1 MNIRGGNKV
10 YNTKEDLKKAI
21 EVSQDKLN
29 EQGLKVLVC
38 AGTGCVANGSIEIFN
53 KLQKKIK
60 NLNETIKI
68 ELFEEDNITAKKS
81 GCHGFCERGPL
92 VKFEPIGL
100 LYNEVKLED
109 VDDIIEKT
117 LKKGE
122 VIEDLL
128 YESKEGKRFSKEYD
142 IPFYVHQD
150 RVTLENCGNIDP
162 EDIQDYLAEDGY
174 QALSKVLFELKPKE
188 VCNIV
193 SDSGLRG
200 RGGAGFPTG
209 TKWNFT
215 RKEKADQKYV
225 IVNGDEGDPGAFMD
239 RSVMEGDPH
248 RVLEGLI
255 ITGYAT
261 GASKGYIYV
270 RAEYPLA
277 VKRLQ
282 KAIDD
287 AKANGLIGENILDSG
302 FDFDIKIV
310 EGAGAFVCG
319 EETALM
325 ASIEGNRGMPSPKPP
340 FPAHSGLW
348 GKPTN
353 INNVETIANIPN
365 IILKGANW
373 FNSIGQANSTGTK
386 TFALTGDVQNTG
398 LIEVPMGITLKE
410 IIYDIGGGIKDDK
423 EFKAVQ
429 IGGPSGGCLTEEHM
443 DLSLDYDSLQDAGAM
458 VGSGGMV
465 VMDEETCMVEVSRFF
480 LSFTQKESCGK
491 CPPCRIGT
499 KRMLDILERIVAGE
513 GESGDLEKL
522 TRLAKTIKDTSLCGL
537 GKTAHNPVLT
547 TLRYFEDEYIA
558 HIEDKHCPAR
568 QCDELIDSYVIDQN
582 TCIGCTQCVDVCPVD
597 AISGE
602 VKEPHEIDPEICIV
616 CGSCEPVC
624 PVDAI
629 S

>member
-1 MNIRGGNKV
+1 MIIRGGNRV
-10 YNTKEDLKKAI
+10 YNTKEELKIAI
-21 EVSQDKLN
+21 SNSQEKIND
-29 EQGLKVLVC
+29 QGLKVLVC
-38 AGTGCVANGSIEIFN
+38 AGTGCVANGSLEIFD
-53 KLQKKIK
+53 KLEEKIN
-60 NLNETIKI
+60 NLNSTIKV
-68 ELFEEDNITAKKS
+68 ELFDEDNVTAKKS

-109 VDDIIEKT
+109 VDDIVEKT

-122 VIEDLL
+122 VLDRLL
-128 YESKEGKRFSKEYD
+128 YKSSDGESFSKENE
-142 IPFYVHQD
+142 IPFYVNQN

-162 EDIQDYLAEDGY
+162 EDIDDYLAEDGY
-174 QALSKVLFELKPKE
+174 KALSDVLFNESPKE
-188 VCNIV
+188 VCDIV
-193 SDSGLRG
+193 SNSGLRG

-209 TKWNFT
+209 VKWNFT
-215 RKEKADQKYV
+215 REEKADQKYV

-255 ITGYAT
+255 ITGFAT

-282 KAIDD
+282 KAIED
-287 AKANGLIGENILDSG
+287 ARDNGLLGKNILDSG

-325 ASIEGNRGMPSPKPP
+325 ASIEGNRGMPRPKPP

-365 IILKGANW
+365 IILKGADW
-373 FNSIGQANSTGTK
+373 FSNIGTENSTGTK

-398 LIEVPMGITLKE
+398 LIEVPLGVTLKE
-410 IIYDIGGGIKDDK
+410 IIFDIGGGIKDGK

-429 IGGPSGGCLTEEHM
+429 IGGPSGGCLTKEHF
-443 DLSLDYDSLQDAGAM
+443 DLPLDYDSLQKAGAM

-491 CPPCRIGT
+491 CSPCRIGT
-499 KRMLDILERIVAGE
+499 KRMLDILEKIVAGK
-513 GESGDLEKL
+513 GKPKDLDKL
-522 TRLAKTIKDTSLCGL
+522 KTLAETIKETSLCGL
-537 GKTAHNPVLT
+537 GKTAPNPVLT
-547 TLRYFEDEYIA
+547 TLRYFEEEYRL
-558 HIEDKHCPAR
+558 HIEEKSCPSR
-568 QCDELIDSYVIDQN
+568 QCKDLMDSYIIDQEV
-582 TCIGCTQCVDVCPVD
+582 CIGCTKCASVCPVD

-602 VKEPHEIDPEICIV
+602 VKKAHEIDPDICTV
-616 CGSCEPVC
+616 CGSCVPVC

>member
-1 MNIRGGNKV
+1 M
-10 YNTKEDLKKAI
+10 YNTKEELKIAI
-21 EVSQDKLN
+21 SNSQEKIND
-29 EQGLKVLVC
+29 QGLKVLVC
-38 AGTGCVANGSIEIFN
+38 AGTGCVANGSLEIFD
-53 KLQKKIK
+53 KLEEKIN
-60 NLNETIKI
+60 NLNSTIKV
-68 ELFEEDNITAKKS
+68 ELFDEDNVTAKKS

-109 VDDIIEKT
+109 VDDIVEKT

-122 VIEDLL
+122 VLDRLL
-128 YESKEGKRFSKEYD
+128 YKSSDGESFSKENE
-142 IPFYVHQD
+142 IPFYVNQN

-162 EDIQDYLAEDGY
+162 EDIDDYLAEDGY
-174 QALSKVLFELKPKE
+174 KALSDVLFNESPKE
-188 VCNIV
+188 VCDIV
-193 SDSGLRG
+193 SNSGLRG

-209 TKWNFT
+209 VKWNFT
-215 RKEKADQKYV
+215 REEKADQKYV

-255 ITGYAT
+255 ITGFAT

-282 KAIDD
+282 KAIED
-287 AKANGLIGENILDSG
+287 ARDNGLLGKNILDSG

-325 ASIEGNRGMPSPKPP
+325 ASIEGNRGMPRPKPP

-365 IILKGANW
+365 IILKGADW
-373 FNSIGQANSTGTK
+373 FSNIGTENSTGTK

-398 LIEVPMGITLKE
+398 LIEVPLGVTLKE
-410 IIYDIGGGIKDDK
+410 IIFDIGGGIKDGK

-429 IGGPSGGCLTEEHM
+429 IGGPSGGCLTKEHF
-443 DLSLDYDSLQDAGAM
+443 DLPLDYDSLQKAGAM

-491 CPPCRIGT
+491 CSPCRIGT
-499 KRMLDILERIVAGE
+499 KRMLDILEKIVAGK
-513 GESGDLEKL
+513 GKPKDLDKL
-522 TRLAKTIKDTSLCGL
+522 KTLAETIKETSLCGL
-537 GKTAHNPVLT
+537 GKTAPNPVLT
-547 TLRYFEDEYIA
+547 TLRYFEEEYRL
-558 HIEDKHCPAR
+558 HIEEKSCPSR
-568 QCDELIDSYVIDQN
+568 QCKDLMDSYIIDQEV
-582 TCIGCTQCVDVCPVD
+582 CIGCTKCASVCPVD

-602 VKEPHEIDPEICIV
+602 VKKAHEIDPDICTV
-616 CGSCEPVC
+616 CGSCVPVC

>member
-1 MNIRGGNKV
+1 MNIRGGNRV
-10 YNTKEDLKKAI
+10 YNTKEELKKAI
-21 EVSQDKLN
+21 EISQDKVN

-53 KLQKKIK
+53 ELKDKINK
-60 NLNETIKI
+60 LNETIKV
-68 ELFEEDNITAKKS
+68 ELFDEDNITAKKS

-100 LYNEVKLED
+100 LYNEVKLKD

-122 VIEDLL
+122 IIDRLL
-128 YESKEGKRFSKEYD
+128 YKSSDGESFSKENS
-142 IPFYVHQD
+142 IPFYVNQN

-162 EDIQDYLAEDGY
+162 EDIDDYLAENGY
-174 QALSKVLFELKPKE
+174 KALSDVLFNHSPKE

-282 KAIDD
+282 KAIND
-287 AKANGLIGENILDSG
+287 AKSNGLIGENILDSG

-325 ASIEGNRGMPSPKPP
+325 ASIEGNRGMPRPKPP

-353 INNVETIANIPN
+353 INNVETIANITN
-365 IILKGANW
+365 IILKGADW
-373 FNSIGQANSTGTK
+373 FSNIGTENSTGTK

-410 IIYDIGGGIKDDK
+410 IIFDIGGGIKDGK

-429 IGGPSGGCLTEEHM
+429 IGGPSGGCLTKEHF
-443 DLSLDYDSLQDAGAM
+443 DLPLDYDSLQEAGAM

-491 CPPCRIGT
+491 CSPCRIGT
-499 KRMLDILERIVAGE
+499 KRMLDILERIVE
-513 GESGDLEKL
+513 GKGKREDLDKL
-522 TRLAKTIKDTSLCGL
+522 KTLAVTIKETSLCGL
-537 GKTAHNPVLT
+537 GKTAPNPVLT
-547 TLRYFEDEYIA
+547 TLRYFEEEYRL
-558 HIEDKHCPAR
+558 HIEEKTCPSR
-568 QCDELIDSYVIDQN
+568 QCKDLMDSYIIDQD
-582 TCIGCTQCVDVCPVD
+582 TCIGCTKCASVCPVD
-597 AISGE
+597 AIFGE
-602 VKEPHEIDPEICIV
+602 VRKSHEIDPDICTV
-616 CGSCEPVC
+616 CGSCVPVC